1 MKIFNTKLYVLEE
14 MTQED
19 LNNLALERNTLAEEN
34 KRLKQQLDYLR
45 SGEYYNQ
52 LRFERDMLQH
62 VVDYNEVSKEDKE
75 FIDMTHRNTE
85 LLEENQQL
93 KADYGNKA
101 QVERDL
107 LLEEKQDLI
116 NYLKEKKEEYIK
128 LYNISCDIID
138 FDRYECLKILC
149 EEILS
154 KIEKS
159 DK

>member
-154 KIEKS
+154 KIEKE
-159 DK
+159 

>member
-1 MKIFNTKLYVLEE
+1 MSEEDKIHINSFKFYDRDEL
-14 MTQED
+14 ED
-19 LNNLALERNTLAEEN
+19 LTKKYYLENKKLKYELEQCKTVAHTNIELAESYHKEIERL
-34 KRLKQQLDYLR
+34 KRLLKYDY
-45 SGEYYNQ
+45 
-52 LRFERDMLQH
+52 
-62 VVDYNEVSKEDKE
+62 EDGQS
-75 FIDMTHRNTE
+75 IMAE
-85 LLEENQQL
+85 LTAENQQL

-128 LYNISCDIID
+128 LYNISCDIIG

-154 KIEKS
+154 KIGEN